1 MSAAEVARRSTREA
15 ETLEVI
21 FICAVEE
28 RSLVALPQP
37 AWNRRA
43 ENRRLPP
50 GALVR
55 ATAAEVAAAAR
66 GSQADCG
73 YLPLGVEVAKDN
85 QVSVPDGGER
95 RAATSGAVEPA
106 PRAAHLQD
114 TETYMEKRRK
124 LQNRK
129 ASPARMDTRPPR
141 SPSPRRRQRGPTRT
155 VRESC
160 CAWWRCCC

>member
-73 YLPLGVEVAKDN
+73 YLPLG
-85 QVSVPDGGER
+85 
-95 RAATSGAVEPA
+95 PA

-124 LQNRK
+124 LRNRK

-141 SPSPRRRQRGPTRT
+141 SKAKAKGSHENR
-155 VRESC
+155 
-160 CAWWRCCC
+160 A